1 MSAGAHQTWGAGWMR
16 TAKSRFT
23 DHTGFHLLCAGRAT
37 GGVGWQGW
45 GSDLVGTWEP
55 FGKNKVGR
63 TGGGMF
69 LGNEAAPLL
78 QETAV
83 FMHCWAQEL
92 FASMMG
98 HHRQSEFL
106 VLLLTSATQ
115 ACISLQSGEE
125 L

>member
-1 MSAGAHQTWGAGWMR
+1 M
-16 TAKSRFT
+16 
-23 DHTGFHLLCAGRAT
+23 
-37 GGVGWQGW
+37 GWQGC
-45 GSDLVGTWEP
+45 GSDVVGTWEH
-55 FGKNKVGR
+55 FGENKVGR
-63 TGGGMF
+63 MGGGMF

-78 QETAV
+78 RETAI

-106 VLLLTSATQ
+106 GLLLTSAAQ
-115 ACISLQSGEE
+115 ACISLQSEEE